1 MRKPSPLVLD
11 THIWIWL
18 MDGVADKISP
28 PLRATIA
35 HAANQGLVY
44 ISAISVWEVAILDQ
58 SKKLTLS
65 VECRTWIERALEA
78 PGVQFAPLSPAIMID
93 STRLPGEVH
102 RDPADR
108 MLIATTRSL
117 NATLVT
123 RDRLILD
130 YSRTGY
136 VKTLSAE
143 A

>member
-1 MRKPSPLVLD
+1 
-11 THIWIWL
+11 

-28 PLRATIA
+28 PLRATISQ
-35 HAANQGLVY
+35 AANYGLVY

-58 SKKLTLS
+58 SKKVTLS
-65 VECRTWIERALEA
+65 VECRTWIDRALKA

-93 STRLPGEVH
+93 SPRLPGCVH

-108 MLIATTRSL
+108 MLIATARSL

-123 RDRLILD
+123 RDKLILD

>member
-1 MRKPSPLVLD
+1 
-11 THIWIWL
+11 
-18 MDGVADKISP
+18 MDGVADKIPP
-28 PLRATIA
+28 PLRATISL
-35 HAANQGLVY
+35 AANQGLVY
-44 ISAISVWEVAILDQ
+44 ISAISIWEVAILDQ
-58 SKKLTLS
+58 AKKLTLS

-108 MLIATTRSL
+108 MLIATARSL

-123 RDRLILD
+123 RDKLILD

-136 VKTLSAE
+136 VKTLSA
-143 A
+143 AA